1 MKRIILFD
9 SIAVMAGLL
18 FANIYNS
25 LVDAEN
31 WCSKIPESIIDLRNY
46 YAVSNPGNFYRLF
59 SPLNQLL
66 ALASLVLFWRNG
78 VKVRLFLALALAFA
92 LIGEAMTFGYFYPRN
107 EILFAADISTS
118 LDQVVESCHQWQSMN
133 WVRSLVVLVAL
144 VFQFSALDKIGSWT
158 KA

>member
-1 MKRIILFD
+1 MKRIILFA

-31 WCSKIPESIIDLRNY
+31 WCSSIPDSIVNLRKY

-78 VKVRLFLALALAFA
+78 KKVRLFLALALLFA
-92 LIGEAMTFGYFYPRN
+92 LIGEAMTFGFFYPRN
-107 EILFAADISTS
+107 EILFTADISAD
-118 LDQVVESCHQWQSMN
+118 LDKIIDSCHQWQTMN
-133 WVRSLVVLVAL
+133 WVRSFVVLLAL
-144 VFQFSALDKIGSWT
+144 VFQFSALDKIGFWT